1 MPSYV
6 HRVPEGLAPYV
17 RSCIGYDYRLDPDA
31 THHGLPSRGITVI
44 IAFEEP
50 LDCAWLDDAE
60 RGRFDTPLAG
70 LHTSPSL
77 IRTHGH
83 QHGIQLAL
91 TPRGVRALFGA
102 PAGAFAR
109 ALVDGDED
117 DRIPSSLQRR
127 LQDLPWRERFTLLDQ
142 YLLGRV
148 DTGRAG
154 VRPELA
160 RAWSL
165 LGTGPTVPRV
175 EQVAREVGLS
185 RRQLLIAFRD
195 EYGVT
200 PTEARRLAR
209 FEVAQHLLRDGLAAA
224 DVAARAG
231 YADQPHMNRE
241 WRALAA
247 MTPAGTLEDFP
258 VVQDEAP

>member
-44 IAFEEP
+44 IAFDEP

-60 RGRFDTPLAG
+60 RGRFDTLLAG

-109 ALVDGDED
+109 VLVDGDED

-127 LQDLPWRERFTLLDQ
+127 LQDLPWRERFTLLEQ

-185 RRQLLIAFRD
+185 RR
-195 EYGVT
+195 
-200 PTEARRLAR
+200 
-209 FEVAQHLLRDGLAAA
+209 
-224 DVAARAG
+224 
-231 YADQPHMNRE
+231 
-241 WRALAA
+241 
-247 MTPAGTLEDFP
+247 
-258 VVQDEAP
+258 